1 MSGDVKHW
9 VGRVEASSARGDEAE
24 TTATMGGL
32 DRVNDRVLPEGAQTA
47 NYQRNPVIQYGHA
60 VTRADSVPI
69 AMTTALGRTRDGWR
83 IRWKW
88 NTDEKYEL
96 AQRVRRAWDNGFLR
110 TLSIGSKPL
119 RWEPN
124 ASGGITYTSWEWLE
138 TSVVPIPANAEATR
152 ELMALGLWSAADEPL
167 ELLDLS
173 PERLAVLFVT
183 AIRQN
188 VPTVVD
194 QFVQRHLAHRGGLE
208 GDRIVLE
215 LVGPVRHVLRSHAGN
230 VVGRDPIVL
239 TLRDE
244 EESR

>member
-1 MSGDVKHW
+1 M
-9 VGRVEASSARGDEAE
+9 
-24 TTATMGGL
+24 
-32 DRVNDRVLPEGAQTA
+32 
-47 NYQRNPVIQYGHA
+47 
-60 VTRADSVPI
+60 
-69 AMTTALGRTRDGWR
+69 
-83 IRWKW
+83 
-88 NTDEKYEL
+88 
-96 AQRVRRAWDNGFLR
+96 
-110 TLSIGSKPL
+110 SIGSKPL